1 MFFTA
6 PEDPRLGFVVY
17 YRYRETMKELSDAEF
32 GRLMRA
38 ALEYG
43 ATEEV
48 LELKGNEKFLFDT
61 LKFQIDIEKAPY
73 KTKES

>member
-6 PEDPRLGFVVY
+6 PEDPDLGFIVY
-17 YRYRETMKELSDAEF
+17 YSYRDTMKELSDAEF

-43 ATEEV
+43 ATNTIPD
-48 LELKGNEKFLFDT
+48 LKGNEKFLFDT
-61 LKFQIDIEKAPY
+61 LRRQIDLENMP
-73 KTKES
+73 TKSD